1 MSSLD
6 ERAARRQQV
15 DDLLRRIDVMRRRR
29 LVLEAAGA
37 NAPGLERA
45 VEQTR
50 QELAELV
57 R

>member
-1 MSSLD
+1 VSSLD

-50 QELAELV
+50 QELAALV